1 MAETTP
7 RFIDVVEVA
16 RLVRRS
22 LKKDFP
28 DVHFSVRSTRYSG
41 GASVVVRWKAGPQEF
56 EVKATVDRPIIARRT
71 DPRAARSGGWWLWP
85 KVRPAAQA
93 MAHDHQQPS
102 FSFSCRNPVI
112 GNLAV
117 MVVSS

>member
-1 MAETTP
+1 M
-7 RFIDVVEVA
+7 V
-16 RLVRRS
+16 
-22 LKKDFP
+22 
-28 DVHFSVRSTRYSG
+28 SVSKGCVIT
-41 GASVVVRWKAGPQEF
+41 AF
-56 EVKATVDRPIIARRT
+56 IARRT
-71 DPRAARSGGWWLWP
+71 DPLAARSGGWWLWP

-93 MAHDHQQPS
+93 MAHDHQQAS